1 MSTAILELVPIDGLV
16 KTTLAHLRIAKHLH
30 NLIDDSVIWSI
41 KEDYENNANMRF
53 DNIVIVYSSRF
64 GPFKAIEKFIKDNY
78 QARLFWIVNEYQ
90 HYPNS
95 LFTRL
100 FNDRGVTVV
109 ANTESEG
116 LKWQGFSDFQKINLN
131 VTAFKKN
138 AKVVATKDKKYDMMY
153 YGTYRPDRIKYFEE
167 YFQKGMIVSTSRKNA
182 AKFRNIAPLA
192 RYIGK
197 IDWHNGLSL
206 LRQFKCS
213 LYIEDQYTHTNF
225 NHLADRFYEALS
237 YDSLCLFDHNCLK
250 NIELSGYDIHDEC
263 IVKSYNDCKKIYSDP
278 NKYERLLD
286 HQKGFKKV
294 FEREL
299 KNVNLTL
306 QETFDGKSI

>member
-1 MSTAILELVPIDGLV
+1 MSTAILELVPIKGLV
-16 KTTLAHLRIAKHLH
+16 KTTLAHLRIAKHLN
-30 NLIDDSVIWSI
+30 NLIDDSVIWSV
-41 KEDYENNANMRF
+41 KEDYEKNAAMRF
-53 DNIVIVYSSRF
+53 DNIVIVYSSRY
-64 GPFKAIEKFIKDNY
+64 GPFGAIEKFIKDNY

-116 LKWQGFSDFQKINLN
+116 LKWQDFSDFEKINLN
-131 VTAFKKN
+131 VTAYRKN
-138 AKVVATKDKKYDMMY
+138 AKVLPTAQKKYDLIY

-167 YFQKGMIVSTSRKNA
+167 YFQKGMVVSTSSKNA
-182 AKFRNIAPLA
+182 AKFRNVAPLA

-213 LYIEDQYTHTNF
+213 LYIEDEYTHANF

-237 YDSLCLFDHNCLK
+237 YDSLCLFDSNCAK
-250 NIELSGYDIHDEC
+250 NIEKSGYQVHPDC
-263 IVKSYNDCKKIYSDP
+263 IVRSYSDCMKIC
-278 NKYERLLD
+278 NDLEKYEKLLD
-286 HQKGFKKV
+286 HQKKMKRV

-299 KNVNLTL
+299 KDVNLHL
-306 QETFDGKSI
+306 QEIFDGRSV